1 MIYVIFFFL
10 AYYFVFRL
18 LQHPPPRVF
27 ICGFVPQASDVL
39 RLMLEK
45 LSHTKV
51 DIYLYFIA
59 GVLICFMEIFA
70 SEVMEG

>member
-1 MIYVIFFFL
+1 
-10 AYYFVFRL
+10 
-18 LQHPPPRVF
+18 
-27 ICGFVPQASDVL
+27 
-39 RLMLEK
+39 MLEK